1 MPGQRRRRT
10 DVWQFVA
17 AYQDAGGPADPLD
30 DLTLRRLVSQRLLG
44 EMHYVDQQ
52 SQGTELTD
60 EDRSYRQRQQE
71 RYEQLPS

>member
-1 MPGQRRRRT
+1 MRHSET
-10 DVWQFVA
+10 
-17 AYQDAGGPADPLD
+17 
-30 DLTLRRLVSQRLLG
+30 VSQRLLG

-71 RYEQLPS
+71 RYEQLRS